1 MKHYFPVLLLPC
13 DEPKD
18 NPIEAHKILT
28 LVILL
33 VMTCLSQF
41 LAFGKISNTL
51 ARLRKDFGKR
61 RPEIT
66 LARLPCNKM
75 SFNFCFQK

>member
-1 MKHYFPVLLLPC
+1 MLMKHYFPVLLLPC

-41 LAFGKISNTL
+41 LALGKISK
-51 ARLRKDFGKR
+51 RLREEKTGNYFG
-61 RPEIT
+61 ET
-66 LARLPCNKM
+66 AL
-75 SFNFCFQK
+75 Q